1 MSQSAIFFPVLVQAL
16 LSLLLLPVMGRA
28 RARSMREFKQNL
40 TDKDVELGQNKWTE
54 EASKVASNFKN
65 QFEVPVLFFA
75 VVAFAL
81 IYKQADGLMTG
92 LAWVF
97 AVSRLV
103 HTAIHIGPNVVMW
116 RAVAYLIGA
125 VAVLAMWLVLGF
137 RLWTGV

>member
-16 LSLLLLPVMGRA
+16 MSLLLLPLMGRA
-28 RARSMREFKQNL
+28 RARSMRELKQNL

-54 EASKVASNFKN
+54 EASKVASNFRN

-81 IYKQADGLMTG
+81 IYKQADALMTG

-97 AVSRLV
+97 AVSRLL
-103 HTAIHIGPNVVMW
+103 HAAIHIGPNVVMW
-116 RAVAYLIGA
+116 RAVAYLVGV

-137 RLWTGV
+137 RIWTGV